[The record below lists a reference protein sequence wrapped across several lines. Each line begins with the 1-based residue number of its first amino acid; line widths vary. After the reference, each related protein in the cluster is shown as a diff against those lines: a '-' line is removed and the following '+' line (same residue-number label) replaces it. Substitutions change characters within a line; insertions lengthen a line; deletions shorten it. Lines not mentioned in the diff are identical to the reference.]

1 MPGISEILDQQ
12 RRIRAQKREIVELR
26 GELEALRSQN
36 ERMRQAMRRCVTCEY
51 RIEVDA
57 RRRGAEPV
65 VVTSGS

>member
-1 MPGISEILDQQ
+1 
-12 RRIRAQKREIVELR
+12 
-26 GELEALRSQN
+26 
-36 ERMRQAMRRCVTCEY
+36 MRKAMRRCVTCEY